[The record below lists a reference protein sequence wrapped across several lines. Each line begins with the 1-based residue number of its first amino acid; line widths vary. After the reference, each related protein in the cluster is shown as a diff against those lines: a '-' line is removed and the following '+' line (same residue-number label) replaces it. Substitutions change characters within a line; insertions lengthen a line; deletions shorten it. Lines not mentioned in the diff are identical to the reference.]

1 MDGLIQ
7 NVFNLLKGEN
17 VKFWRAARFLEY
29 NLFWKRGLNLLKIQQ
44 IFKNFRME

>member
-17 VKFWRAARFLEY
+17 VNFGRAARFLEY
-29 NLFWKRGLNLLKIQQ
+29 NLF
-44 IFKNFRME
+44 